1 MRAWRRTLVAVLAGG
16 CLLTLGLP
24 MLVGLP
30 MLGPSVGR
38 AQSLVADLSSHLIAI
53 STGFTGTE
61 VVLFGAVEGPGDIAV
76 VVTGPRSVVTV
87 RRKQRIAGLWINR
100 DRLRLDPVPGFY
112 VVAVSRPLDEL
123 VGTPVLERHEIGLAH
138 LHLAPT
144 DPVPPRELSRY
155 RAALIRNKQKDG
167 LYGVGFGQVTF
178 LGERLFRTN
187 VYFPANVPTGIYSV
201 SVFLIRD
208 GEVVNAQT
216 TPLIVSKVGF
226 SADIYEFA
234 QHQSVLYGITAVVS
248 AVIAGWLAGA
258 IFRKA

>member
-1 MRAWRRTLVAVLAGG
+1 MKAGRRLLAAVLAGG
-16 CLLTLGLP
+16 CLLILGLLTGGVP
-24 MLVGLP
+24 A
-30 MLGPSVGR
+30 SR

-61 VVLFGAVEGPGDIAV
+61 VVLFGAVEGPGDVAV
-76 VVTGPRSVVTV
+76 VVTGPRNVVTV
-87 RRKQRIAGLWINR
+87 RRKQRTAGLWINR
-100 DRLRLDPVPGFY
+100 DRLRLDQVPGFY

-123 VGTPVLERHEIGLAH
+123 VETPVLERHEIGLAH
-138 LHLAPT
+138 LHLTPT
-144 DPVPPRELSRY
+144 DPVSPRELSRY

-167 LYGVGFGQVTF
+167 LYGVGFGQVAF

-187 VYFPANVPTGIYSV
+187 VYFPANVPTGVYSV

-226 SADIYEFA
+226 SAEIYEFA
-234 QHQSVLYGITAVVS
+234 QQQSVLYGITAVIA